1 MDAAVIANPAASH
14 NINKFFQD
22 IKRNRFSPFA
32 DSTDLKNELE
42 QLSKYVTVPP
52 QFPTQSMAASP
63 ATSATPPPMTNH
75 YISLGVA
82 PISPAISGH
91 PLDSFSNADL
101 VSIDD
106 FLNSVSATFDVPAK
120 TFGLGGNAAIKNETG
135 VFDNLFAF
143 PNQQQAGYQQ
153 QSQQPL
159 FQQPVFQQHPTFH
172 QQPMFQQQPQQSFFN
187 QPQSQQY
194 PPQMYQQQQPQF
206 QQPFIPSQPAP
217 QQQLQ
222 YQQSQQFNPY
232 QTYTN
237 TNNPYGNQSPQL
249 PRMLQTSVPQMAPA
263 APRPDIPQLPSFK
276 EICPLNHPAC
286 KHSSTPPGS
295 PTTTT
300 TWTLTETHRLRQ
312 VHLMLRCLFLDMES
326 FFHRRWGCLRLQ
338 RGRRKG
344 MEMR

>member
-1 MDAAVIANPAASH
+1 MAKVQTA
-14 NINKFFQD
+14 
-22 IKRNRFSPFA
+22 
-32 DSTDLKNELE
+32 DLKNELA
-42 QLSKYVTVPP
+42 QLSKYVTVSP
-52 QFPTQSMAASP
+52 QFPTQSMSASP

-120 TFGLGGNAAIKNETG
+120 TFGLGGNVAIKNETG
-135 VFDNLFAF
+135 VFDSLFAF
-143 PNQQQAGYQQ
+143 PMQQQAGYQQ
-153 QSQQPL
+153 QSQQSL
-159 FQQPVFQQHPTFH
+159 F

-194 PPQMYQQQQPQF
+194 PPQMYQQQPQF

-217 QQQLQ
+217 PQQLQ
-222 YQQSQQFNPY
+222 YQQSQQFNQY

-276 EICPLNHPAC
+276 EICPPQPSGMQALIDAAGISNDDDEMDVDGNASTA
-286 KHSSTPPGS
+286 SSPLDVTLPVPGHGIILPPPVGMFTPSTGA
-295 PTTTT
+295 
-300 TWTLTETHRLRQ
+300 EEG
-312 VHLMLRCLFLDMES
+312 DGDEK
-326 FFHRRWGCLRLQ
+326 RRRDVVEAL
-338 RGRRKG
+338 K
-344 MEMR
+344 EM